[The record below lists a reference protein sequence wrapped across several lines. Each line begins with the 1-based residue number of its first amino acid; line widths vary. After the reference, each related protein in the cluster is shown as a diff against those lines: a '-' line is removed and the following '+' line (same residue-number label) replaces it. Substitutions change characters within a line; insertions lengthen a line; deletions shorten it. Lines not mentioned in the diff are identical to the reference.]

1 LANPDNQ
8 AVGYVDVAITLVF
21 TSVAFLTGFC
31 VRGLF
36 SEGNAD
42 EWPVIDRPSGRYEPP
57 RRHERL

>member
-1 LANPDNQ
+1 M
-8 AVGYVDVAITLVF
+8 GYVDVAITLVF

-57 RRHERL
+57 RRNDRL